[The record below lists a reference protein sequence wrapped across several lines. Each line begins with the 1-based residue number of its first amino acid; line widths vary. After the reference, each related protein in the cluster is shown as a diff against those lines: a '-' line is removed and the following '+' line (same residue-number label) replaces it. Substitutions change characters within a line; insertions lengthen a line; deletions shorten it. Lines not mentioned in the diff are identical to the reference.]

1 MNEHEL
7 EQIVTA
13 LERYFDQAHPTDHGH
28 NARLFQA
35 HLAQYSPQALIAA
48 PAVLVQGL
56 RNAADYQTLQALQGA
71 NEAELDRQLQEVGLF
86 LLLAYASL
94 LRAGGSGG
102 VLAVRTALPML
113 LRQDEDAVT
122 LTACALAVLLR
133 DAPPL
138 ISTVLTGEL
147 TTYRDLFE
155 RARRTACKIALAFL
169 MLACGQRE
177 PFQTYA
183 PQYLALPERRAAL
196 RALIRPHDPDLT
208 AWTLGM
214 IVMDLASGGSALPP
228 ELGWRR

>member
-35 HLAQYSPQALIAA
+35 HLAQYSQQALIAA

-56 RNAADYQTLQALQGA
+56 RNAAEYQTLQAIQGA

-94 LRAGGSGG
+94 LRAAGSGG